1 MACYGATVSENKAI
15 NVHVPPA
22 VAERL
27 RREAFE
33 DRVSQGSVVAHAL
46 TRLWEN
52 RNCTCEWMHD
62 HECPVVQIDL
72 ARADG

>member
-1 MACYGATVSENKAI
+1 MSENKAI
-15 NVHVPPA
+15 NVAVPPA

-46 TRLWEN
+46 TLMWAKREAGERLAEDFAPEN
-52 RNCTCEWMHD
+52 QR
-62 HECPVVQIDL
+62 
-72 ARADG
+72 